1 MKKVFGYCRVSTREQ
16 NLSRQIDALIK
27 AGVNERDILMDKMSG
42 KDLDRTSYQTLKQM
56 LRPGD
61 ELVIKS
67 LDRLSRSKADI
78 KNELEYFKQQKI
90 RVKILDLPTSMIEV
104 PDGQEWIIEMVN
116 NILIEVMASLAEQ
129 ERLTIRKR
137 QREGIEAAKRRGK
150 HLGRPKMKVPENW
163 PDIYQEWKAGNITA
177 KEAMQQ
183 TGLKKDSFYRLAQ
196 AWNNS

>member
-1 MKKVFGYCRVSTREQ
+1 MKKVFGYCRVSTRDQ

-137 QREGIEAAKRRGK
+137 QQEGIEAAKRRGK

-163 PDIYQEWKAGNITA
+163 PDVYQEWKVGNITA
-177 KEAMQQ
+177 KEAMRQ

-196 AWNNS
+196 AWTNS

>member
-1 MKKVFGYCRVSTREQ
+1 MKKVFGYCRVSTRDQ

-27 AGVNERDILMDKMSG
+27 AGVNERDILMDKMNG

-137 QREGIEAAKRRGK
+137 QQEGIEAAKRRGK

-163 PDIYQEWKAGNITA
+163 PDVYQEWKVGNITA
-177 KEAMQQ
+177 KEAMRQ

-196 AWNNS
+196 AWTNS

>member
-42 KDLDRTSYQTLKQM
+42 KDLDRTSYQTLEQM

>member
-1 MKKVFGYCRVSTREQ
+1 
-16 NLSRQIDALIK
+16 
-27 AGVNERDILMDKMSG
+27 
-42 KDLDRTSYQTLKQM
+42 
-56 LRPGD
+56 
-61 ELVIKS
+61 
-67 LDRLSRSKADI
+67 
-78 KNELEYFKQQKI
+78 
-90 RVKILDLPTSMIEV
+90 MIEV
-104 PDGQEWIIEMVN
+104 PDGQEWIVEMVN

-177 KEAMQQ
+177 KEAMRQ

-196 AWNNS
+196 AWTNL

>member
-137 QREGIEAAKRRGK
+137 QQEGIEAAKRRGK

-163 PDIYQEWKAGNITA
+163 PDVYQEWKVGNITA
-177 KEAMQQ
+177 KEAMRQ

-196 AWNNS
+196 AWTNS

>member
-1 MKKVFGYCRVSTREQ
+1 MKKVFGYCRVSTRDQ
-16 NLSRQIDALIK
+16 NLSRQIDALIQ
-27 AGVNERDILMDKMSG
+27 AGVDERDILMDKMSG

-104 PDGQEWIIEMVN
+104 PDGQEWIVEMVN

-177 KEAMQQ
+177 KEAMRQ

-196 AWNNS
+196 AWTNL

>member
-1 MKKVFGYCRVSTREQ
+1 MKKVFGYCRVSTRDQ
-16 NLSRQIDALIK
+16 NLSRQIDALIQ
-27 AGVNERDILMDKMSG
+27 AGVDERDILMDKMSG

-104 PDGQEWIIEMVN
+104 PDGQEWIVEMVN

-163 PDIYQEWKAGNITA
+163 PDVYQEWRAGNITA
-177 KEAMQQ
+177 KAAMQQ